1 MHSND
6 TDTAIYEEK
15 EGGKSFLSTLI
26 TLLQIIAIALIINAA
41 IKAFLLRPYTVISG
55 SMEPTLMVNDK
66 VFAEVVTGYFS
77 KPQRDDIVVFVFP
90 GKDPNKPII
99 RQTTGDYLGTIFNS
113 FIQFKWPDNGEV
125 EYVKRVIGTPGD
137 VIDIR
142 NGKVYVN
149 GSQLDESSYIP
160 SNVRTESLG
169 SINFPYTVPDKSY
182 FVLGDNRENSFD
194 SRYWGPVPEKNIIG
208 KPVMLYF
215 PFDHFRFFKG

>member
-6 TDTAIYEEK
+6 TDTAIYDEEPK
-15 EGGKSFLSTLI
+15 GKKSFLSTLI
-26 TLLQIIAIALIINAA
+26 TLLQIIAISLIINVA
-41 IKAFLLRPYTVISG
+41 IKGFLVRPYTVISG

-66 VFAEVVTGYFS
+66 VFAEVVTGHFS
-77 KPQRDDIVVFVFP
+77 TPKKDDIVVFVFP
-90 GKDPNKPII
+90 GNDPNNPII
-99 RQTTGDYLGTIFNS
+99 RQTTGEYLGTIFNS

-160 SNVRTESLG
+160 SDVRTESFG
-169 SINFPYTVPDKSY
+169 TINFPYTVPAKSY

-194 SRYWGPVPEKNIIG
+194 SRFWGSVPEENIIG

-215 PFDHFRFFKG
+215 PFKHFRFL